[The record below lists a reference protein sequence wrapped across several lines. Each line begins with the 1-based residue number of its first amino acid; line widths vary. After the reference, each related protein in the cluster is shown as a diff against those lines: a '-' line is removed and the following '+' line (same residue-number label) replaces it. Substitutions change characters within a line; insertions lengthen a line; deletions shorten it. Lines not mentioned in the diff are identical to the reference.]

1 MKMKSVK
8 LLSVM
13 GSVVGIGLLAST
25 ISGSQS
31 TNASMDSSTQK
42 IDCQKPMILFPN
54 AFELTADQAKAFD
67 LLNGVKGYDN
77 YDGNI
82 TNKIKVEG
90 PSVLAEPGTYTFT
103 YTLKDS
109 SGNVDKEVRK
119 YTVVENQPKQTVT
132 EQQSPNP
139 VTEVLEE
146 NNPIQPIETAKNED
160 EQVVAEPQETVTEL
174 EITTESQDFNSLNI
188 NNQESISLATIS
200 FLGQTIP
207 FIQCNGAPEAPS
219 AGAGTWTGT
228 GAVDDQLPTHF
239 IGHNPGDFAGV
250 MNITV
255 GTPITVV
262 DGNGHAKTY
271 VVYEVLDVADD
282 GINANDPSD
291 DTWARVIEA
300 GGERISLQTCITD
313 TVNRIVLAR

>member
-13 GSVVGIGLLAST
+13 GSVVGIGLLASAF
-25 ISGSQS
+25 SGSQS
-31 TNASMDSSTQK
+31 TNASMDSTTQK
-42 IDCQKPMILFPN
+42 TDCQKPMILFPN
-54 AFELTADQAKAFD
+54 TFELTMDQAKEFD
-67 LLNGVKGYDN
+67 PLNGVKGYDN

-90 PSVLAEPGTYTFT
+90 PSVIQAPGTYTFT
-103 YTLKDS
+103 YTLKDL
-109 SGNVDKEVRK
+109 SGNVDKEVRN
-119 YTVVENQPKQTVT
+119 YTVIDDQPKQTVA
-132 EQQSPNP
+132 EKHPAEP
-139 VTEVLEE
+139 VAEVLEE
-146 NNPIQPIETAKNED
+146 SDQVQPIETIES
-160 EQVVAEPQETVTEL
+160 EESQVTAEPQETVTEL
-174 EITTESQDFNSLNI
+174 ETIPVPQEPSSSNVST
-188 NNQESISLATIS
+188 QESVTPATIS

-219 AGAGTWTGT
+219 VGAGTWTGT
-228 GAVDDQLPTHF
+228 GAVNDQLPTHF

-262 DGNGHAKTY
+262 DGNGNAKTY

-291 DTWARVIEA
+291 DTWARVIEE

>member
-13 GSVVGIGLLAST
+13 GLVAGMGLLVST

-31 TNASMDSSTQK
+31 TNASMDASTQTV
-42 IDCQKPMILFPN
+42 DCEKPMILFPN
-54 AFELTADQAKAFD
+54 TFELTMDQVKEFD
-67 LLNGVKGYDN
+67 PLNGVKGYDN

-90 PSVLAEPGTYTFT
+90 PSVIAEPGTYTFT

-109 SGNVDKEVRK
+109 SGNVDKKVRT
-119 YTVVENQPKQTVT
+119 YTVVENQPKQSVT
-132 EQQSPNP
+132 EQKT
-139 VTEVLEE
+139 TEPIAEVMEE
-146 NNPIQPIETAKNED
+146 NNQFQPIE
-160 EQVVAEPQETVTEL
+160 VAESEVGQVTTESQETVTEL
-174 EITTESQDFNSLNI
+174 ETTAVPQEPSSSVVST
-188 NNQESISLATIS
+188 QESIAPATIS
-200 FLGQTIP
+200 FLGQTIS
-207 FIQCNGAPEAPS
+207 FIQCNGAPEAPNV
-219 AGAGTWTGT
+219 GAGTWTGT
-228 GAVDDQLPTHF
+228 GAVNDQLPTHF

-250 MNITV
+250 MNITI

-262 DGNGHAKTY
+262 DGNGNAKTY

-291 DTWARVIEA
+291 DTWARVIED